1 MRLELLGLSFIPQ
14 HSDCRILDQLVY
26 KWMHSRAMIG
36 DVLASKYADL
46 ERAGRT
52 VSEADIR
59 RDLAALFDG
68 RLINQRLPV
77 VTAY

>member
-1 MRLELLGLSFIPQ
+1 VI
-14 HSDCRILDQLVY
+14 
-26 KWMHSRAMIG
+26 IG
-36 DVLASKYADL
+36 DVLASKYDDLVRAD
-46 ERAGRT
+46 RP

-68 RLINQRLPV
+68 RLINQRLSA